1 MRYYGFVFRAI
12 FRNNSRVIGGAEGDR
27 TPDLI
32 IANDTLSQLS
42 YCPNDR
48 SLISRNGA
56 EMSSGRPCG
65 MRARKGQRG
74 HEKGRAQWPTL

>member
-1 MRYYGFVFRAI
+1 M
-12 FRNNSRVIGGAEGDR
+12 VIGGAEGDR

-48 SLISRNGA
+48 GRFHTNRARVVKLRGGR
-56 EMSSGRPCG
+56 SGRGVLAGEGNDICG
-65 MRARKGQRG
+65 GAGPGKAGNL
-74 HEKGRAQWPTL
+74 ASAPI